1 MTPLIPPPRQNLMK
15 RLSIMNGTA
24 MVRDLVPT
32 LPWSP
37 LNTTPLLTCPLF
49 PLPLIPYR
57 WLLRPFSDYF
67 KLRESFRLRL
77 PILKMF

>member
-1 MTPLIPPPRQNLMK
+1 MIPLIPPPRRNLMK

-24 MVRDLVPT
+24 MVRDPVPT
-32 LPWSP
+32 
-37 LNTTPLLTCPLF
+37 LNTTPSLLAPHF
-49 PLPLIPYR
+49 PYCSSHIAD
-57 WLLRPFSDYF
+57 FSVSDYF

>member
-1 MTPLIPPPRQNLMK
+1 MIPLIPPPRRNLIK
-15 RLSIMNGTA
+15 RLSIMNVTA
-24 MVRDLVPT
+24 MARDPVPT

-37 LNTTPLLTCPLF
+37 LNTTPILTCPPF
-49 PLPLIPYR
+49 PLPCIPYR